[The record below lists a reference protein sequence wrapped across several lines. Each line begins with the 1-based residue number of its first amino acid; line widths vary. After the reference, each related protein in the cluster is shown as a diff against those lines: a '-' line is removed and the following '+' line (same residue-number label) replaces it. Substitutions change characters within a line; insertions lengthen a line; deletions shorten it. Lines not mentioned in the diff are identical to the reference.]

1 MDGINLLTPSQV
13 ANILNCK
20 STSVYTWAKTGKIPA
35 YKINGLLRFDSKEIH
50 DWIQH
55 CRIQPISLQRK
66 GLKKAKT
73 VNDSDID
80 LIVKRAVD
88 SVAHSN
94 YNPPE
99 RETRPSRTGKEEMV

>member
-1 MDGINLLTPSQV
+1 MDVMNLLTPLQV
-13 ANILNCK
+13 TNILNCK
-20 STSVYTWAKTGKIPA
+20 PSSVYAWAKTGKIPA

-66 GLKKAKT
+66 GLKRAKT

-80 LIVKRAVD
+80 LIMKRAID
-88 SVAHSN
+88 SVTHSN
-94 YNPPE
+94 YNPFQ
-99 RETRPSRTGKEEMV
+99 RETRPRTGKEGMV